1 LRIHPL
7 APGGQRSELE
17 GSYEEEIEMT
27 VNKRLGDADEI
38 REKVQ
43 EGYTRVAQ
51 RDTGCC
57 GAVSSEAGQS
67 AQRAGYSEE
76 ELQVVPEGANL
87 GVGCGNPTALAS
99 LRPGEV
105 VLDLGSG
112 AGFDAFLVA
121 RAVGPTGRVIG
132 VDMTDAMLEKAR
144 ENARKGGF
152 ANVEFRKGAI
162 EDLPLEGES
171 VDVIISNCV
180 INLSPE
186 KDRVFREA
194 YRVLRPGGRL
204 LISDIVLERPLP
216 PEVTSSL
223 DAYLGCVGGASLRKE
238 YLETIQK
245 AGFREVEVVRESNFG
260 EILGVDNPE
269 VREGAEQLGIGV
281 ERQRNERLRARPE
294 VSC

>member
-1 LRIHPL
+1 LRIHPP
-7 APGGQRSELE
+7 APGWQRPTGEAVRLE
-17 GSYEEEIEMT
+17 GKGAAQPLQHEEEIEMT
-27 VNKRLGDADEI
+27 ANKRLGDADEI
-38 REKVQ
+38 REQVR

-76 ELQVVPEGANL
+76 ELQVVPEGSNL

-152 ANVEFRKGAI
+152 ANVEFRKGTI
-162 EDLPLEGES
+162 EDLPLVSGAATRRQ
-171 VDVIISNCV
+171 VID
-180 INLSPE
+180 L
-186 KDRVFREA
+186 RH
-194 YRVLRPGGRL
+194 RPGAASASRGHEQPGCLPRL
-204 LISDIVLERPLP
+204 CGWCEP
-216 PEVTSSL
+216 PEGVSR
-223 DAYLGCVGGASLRKE
+223 DDPEGG
-238 YLETIQK
+238 I
-245 AGFREVEVVRESNFG
+245 
-260 EILGVDNPE
+260 P
-269 VREGAEQLGIGV
+269 
-281 ERQRNERLRARPE
+281 
-294 VSC
+294 

>member
-1 LRIHPL
+1 
-7 APGGQRSELE
+7 
-17 GSYEEEIEMT
+17 MT

-43 EGYTRVAQ
+43 EGYTRIAQ

-57 GAVSSEAGQS
+57 GGASSEADQV
-67 AQRAGYSEE
+67 AQRIGYSEE

-132 VDMTDAMLEKAR
+132 VDMTDAMLERAR

-152 ANVEFRKGAI
+152 ANVEFRKGTI

-204 LISDIVLERPLP
+204 MISDIVLEQPLP
-216 PEVTSSL
+216 PEVASSL

-245 AGFREVEVVRESNFG
+245 AGFREVEIVRESNFG
-260 EILGVDNPE
+260 ESLGVDNPQ

-281 ERQRNERLRARPE
+281 EKAHELLGTVTSAHVRA
-294 VSC
+294 VK